1 MHEWSYGHRPVMTDG
16 AAARVA
22 RLMRRALDELPSQYA
37 GQLDNVQF
45 QLRRAP
51 SSRDRRRLG
60 LGNSMLY
67 GLYEGVPLTQRGSG
81 YDRVLPDRIT
91 LYWGPLLRSFPE
103 DEELAMEVRNT
114 LYHEIAHYFGMDEDE
129 LHDTSVR

>member
-1 MHEWSYGHRPVMTDG
+1 MISGS
-16 AAARVA
+16 AARVG
-22 RLMRRALDELPSQYA
+22 RLMQRALDNLPPQYA
-37 GQLDNVQF
+37 SQLENVIF
-45 QLRRAP
+45 DLRRAP
-51 SSRDRRRLG
+51 SPRDRRRLG

-91 LYWGPLLRSFPE
+91 LYWGPLVRSFPE
-103 DEELAMEVRNT
+103 PDELEKEVRNT
-114 LYHEIAHYFGMDEDE
+114 LYHEIAHYFGMDEGE

>member
-1 MHEWSYGHRPVMTDG
+1 MVTWFYGSRPVMTDG

-37 GQLDNVQF
+37 EQLDNVQF

-51 SSRDRRRLG
+51 SPRDRRRLG

>member
-1 MHEWSYGHRPVMTDG
+1 MTDG
-16 AAARVA
+16 PTARVA
-22 RLMRRALDELPSQYA
+22 RLMRRALDDLPPQYA
-37 GQLDNVQF
+37 EQLDNVQF

-51 SSRDRRRLG
+51 SPRDRRRLQ

-91 LYWGPLLRSFPE
+91 LFWGPLVRSFPE
-103 DEELAMEVRNT
+103 EEELAREVRNT

>member
-1 MHEWSYGHRPVMTDG
+1 MTDG
-16 AAARVA
+16 TAARVG
-22 RLMRRALDELPSQYA
+22 RLMRRALDNLPQQYA
-37 GQLDNVQF
+37 NQLDNVDF
-45 QLRRAP
+45 VLRRAP
-51 SSRDRRRLG
+51 SPRDRRRLG
-60 LGNSMLY
+60 LGNSVLY

-91 LYWGPLLRSFPE
+91 LYWGALVRSFPDE
-103 DEELAMEVRNT
+103 DELDEEVRKT

>member
-1 MHEWSYGHRPVMTDG
+1 MSDG
-16 AAARVA
+16 TAARVG
-22 RLMRRALDELPSQYA
+22 RLMRQALDDLPQQYA
-37 GQLDNVQF
+37 EQLDNVQF
-45 QLRRAP
+45 VLRRAP
-51 SSRDRRRLG
+51 SPRDRRRLE

-91 LYWGPLLRSFPE
+91 LYWGALVRSFPE
-103 DEELAMEVRNT
+103 EEELADEVRKT
-114 LYHEIAHYFGMDEDE
+114 LYHEIAHYFGMDEGD

>member
-1 MHEWSYGHRPVMTDG
+1 MTEG
-16 AAARVA
+16 SAARVA
-22 RLMRRALDELPSQYA
+22 RLMRQALDDLPQQYA
-37 GQLDNVQF
+37 EQLDNVQF

-51 SSRDRRRLG
+51 SPRDRRRLE
-60 LGNSMLY
+60 LGNSMLF

-91 LYWGPLLRSFPE
+91 LYWGLLVRSFPE
-103 DEELAMEVRNT
+103 DEELKDEVRKT

-129 LHDTSVR
+129 MHDTSVR

>member
-1 MHEWSYGHRPVMTDG
+1 MTDG
-16 AAARVA
+16 PAARVA
-22 RLMRRALDELPSQYA
+22 RLMRRALDDLPPQYA
-37 GQLDNVQF
+37 EQLENVQF

-51 SSRDRRRLG
+51 SPRDRRRLQ

-91 LYWGPLLRSFPE
+91 LFWGPLVRSFPE
-103 DEELAMEVRNT
+103 EEELAREVRNT

>member
-1 MHEWSYGHRPVMTDG
+1 MRSALNDLP
-16 AAARVA
+16 AAV
-22 RLMRRALDELPSQYA
+22 RR
-37 GQLDNVQF
+37 QLDNVEF
-45 QLRRAP
+45 VLRRAP
-51 SSRDRRRLG
+51 SPRDRKRLG

-81 YDRVLPDRIT
+81 YDRVLA
-91 LYWGPLLRSFPE
+91 GPHHALLGPAGAQLSPRTPNWQ
-103 DEELAMEVRNT
+103 DEVRKT

>member
-1 MHEWSYGHRPVMTDG
+1 
-16 AAARVA
+16 
-22 RLMRRALDELPSQYA
+22 MRRALDDLPEDYA
-37 GQLDNVQF
+37 NQLDNVEF
-45 QLRRAP
+45 VLRRAP
-51 SSRDRRRLG
+51 SPRDRRRLD

-91 LYWGPLLRSFPE
+91 LYWGVLVRGFPE
-103 DEELAMEVRNT
+103 DAELEDEVRKT

-129 LHDTSVR
+129 LHGTSVR

>member
-1 MHEWSYGHRPVMTDG
+1 MLDG
-16 AAARVA
+16 PASRVG
-22 RLMRRALDELPSQYA
+22 RMMRRALDGLPEQYA
-37 GQLDNVQF
+37 EQLDNVEF
-45 QLRRAP
+45 VLRRAP
-51 SSRDRRRLG
+51 SPRDRRRLD

-91 LYWGPLLRSFPE
+91 VYWGVLVRSFPE
-103 DEELAMEVRNT
+103 DAELEQEVRKT

-129 LHDTSVR
+129 LHETSVR